1 MDEIKNVKDEHK
13 PEATYTKFG
22 EKIRHVIPAQ
32 VQCSVACGGK
42 NCKWENPS
50 RWSANQQAIN
60 GVYSSWVL
68 PSVLA
73 MARPSTM
80 SIEKYNII
88 QQFKSNNICSIIN
101 LQRPGEHA
109 SCGPGLEKESL
120 FTYLPQQFMD
130 NNIFFYNFIIKDYG
144 TAKMGKLLDMVK
156 VMSFAISEGKVA
168 VHCHAGLGRTGVLI
182 SCYLVYSRCMS
193 PASAINL
200 VRSKRPNS
208 IQTRGQINCIHQ
220 FYSFLSPF
228 RTIFPQVVPNS
239 KRFTLQQFLARQR
252 LLLHGYESRKLKFV
266 PKIIYFVIKRLT
278 ELVEGIQFTNSN
290 YDHTYDKQEI
300 WKNIPLKRC
309 NTLDLLSTS
318 NVSLEADEPNAP
330 ETEKEVGQV
339 TSPPDNTPDS
349 ESIAC
354 DNEIKHELLNA
365 ESENTADANNEV
377 IGDDELRLI
386 EDEILENKN
395 WRNANN
401 HNNSGKKQLSGAA
414 EGESASEKYLKTP
427 EEVISDNGSQLLP
440 NNTDTTAPTSI
451 QNKNSC
457 DHLVID
463 VNVDDAKVNIAKSE
477 GDAVLNQK
485 NHENCAGEMFQDDG
499 KFEGDCKENEAT
511 NLIKCDQPVIMLVE
525 DDELMEFEQVIEL
538 DSVKSQN
545 NTDMVLKESQNGNI
559 SGDLNKNDHAHLKA
573 SNGSCQG
580 RVTPLMYRGERITK
594 AQNLDIN
601 ENDFEVESHDVYINS
616 PPRDHCDVITQEE
629 EDNVEENEVEE
640 NMREEISD
648 EVNKTLP
655 PAEIK
660 KVPNDSSKWGS
671 SLNCT
676 FPGENSVVPSSGN
689 FLAVARALA
698 YKLEDDE
705 YMWEKVYRF
714 QRMLKDHSTE
724 NWSQLSMV
732 TDARVLTC
740 LMWSWV
746 EHLREPVVSNVG
758 LQQLCGMEFSR
769 CEDFEDAL
777 KSLGKPEHGTL
788 MCIMSVLTSFPPLP
802 RKLATKMVGRT
813 VEAVTTVKNHK
824 VCTEEQEG
832 EKSANKNKLAV
843 LINKYINLKYE
854 DLNKIRYIEEKLL
867 PNAVK

>member
-1 MDEIKNVKDEHK
+1 MDEIKKVKDEHK

-42 NCKWENPS
+42 NCKWENPN

-88 QQFKSNNICSIIN
+88 QQFKRNNICSIIN

-109 SCGPGLEKESL
+109 SCGPGLEKDSL
-120 FTYLPQQFMD
+120 FTYLPQHFMD

-239 KRFTLQQFLARQR
+239 RRFTLQQFLARQR
-252 LLLHGYESRKLKFV
+252 LLSHGYESRKLKFV
-266 PKIIYFVIKRLT
+266 PKIISFVIKRLT
-278 ELVEGIQFTNSN
+278 ELIEGIQFANSN
-290 YDHTYDKQEI
+290 YDQTYDKQEI
-300 WKNIPLKRC
+300 WTNIPLKRC

-318 NVSLEADEPNAP
+318 NVSLEADE
-330 ETEKEVGQV
+330 TKMEVVQI

-349 ESIAC
+349 ESIPC
-354 DNEIKHELLNA
+354 DVEIKHDSTSAEGENA
-365 ESENTADANNEV
+365 ADANNEV

-401 HNNSGKKQLSGAA
+401 HNNSGKKQLSDAA
-414 EGESASEKYLKTP
+414 EGELASERNLQTSSD
-427 EEVISDNGSQLLP
+427 EIISDNGSLVLP
-440 NNTDTTAPTSI
+440 NNTNTTAPTSI
-451 QNKNSC
+451 QNNNSC

-463 VNVDDAKVNIAKSE
+463 VNVDDAKIE
-477 GDAVLNQK
+477 DDAVLNQK
-485 NHENCAGEMFQDDG
+485 NHQSSTDEIFHSDG
-499 KFEGDCKENEAT
+499 KFESDCKENEAT

-538 DSVKSQN
+538 DSVKNQD
-545 NTDMVLKESQNGNI
+545 NTNMVLKESQSGNI
-559 SGDLNKNDHAHLKA
+559 SGDLNEHTHLKA

-601 ENDFEVESHDVYINS
+601 ENDFEVESHDVYIAS
-616 PPRDHCDVITQEE
+616 PPQVHCDVITQEE
-629 EDNVEENEVEE
+629 EDNVEEIEVEE
-640 NMREEISD
+640 NMREESSD
-648 EVNKTLP
+648 DVNKTLP

-660 KVPNDSSKWGS
+660 KVPDDSSKWGS

-676 FPGENSVVPSSGN
+676 FPGENYVVPSSGN

-714 QRMLKDHSTE
+714 QRMLKDHSSE
-724 NWSQLSMV
+724 NWSQLSKV
-732 TDARVLTC
+732 TDSRVLTS

-746 EHLREPVVSNVG
+746 EHLREPVLSDVN
-758 LQQLCGMEFSR
+758 LQQLCGVDFSR
-769 CEDFEDAL
+769 HEEFEDAL
-777 KSLGKPEHGTL
+777 KNLGKPEHGTL

-802 RKLATKMVGRT
+802 RKLATKMVDRT
-813 VEAVTTVKNHK
+813 VEAVTTVKNQQ
-824 VCTEEQEG
+824 VCTDEQVV
-832 EKSANKNKLAV
+832 EKGANKKKLAI
-843 LINKYINLKYE
+843 LINKYVNLKYE
-854 DLNKIRYIEEKLL
+854 HLNKIRYIEEKLL
-867 PNAVK
+867 LCAVK